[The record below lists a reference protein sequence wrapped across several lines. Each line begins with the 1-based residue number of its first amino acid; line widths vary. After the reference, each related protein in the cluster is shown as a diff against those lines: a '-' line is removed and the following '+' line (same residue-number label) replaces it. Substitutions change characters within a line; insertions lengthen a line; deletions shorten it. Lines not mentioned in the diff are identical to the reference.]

1 MRLRFRHAAAGTT
14 AATLLLMLLGV
25 LTAATGTGLSCQAQ
39 WPFCDGGLFPATVA
53 SVPEWSHR
61 AVAMAVGFAI
71 LGLAGWAWRAG
82 MEKRIR
88 YASAAAV
95 LILPTQVILGAVTVT
110 LGGRI
115 SGGYSVP
122 VLVAHFATALAIF
135 ALLAA
140 TAAWSSDGGSGRVRA
155 ALLWAAL
162 LAPAYAAVT
171 RDFLAPFWTPQ
182 MQAGSYLFGLSL
194 FAALLCAGL
203 WSDSSP
209 LRRALGALC
218 VVLGAHLL
226 LGRAL
231 YAVLPAA
238 DVLYQFGTG
247 AVVAG
252 TVALAVLVFRGR
264 VAPGGTTA

>member
-14 AATLLLMLLGV
+14 AGTLLLMLLGV
-25 LTAATGTGLSCQAQ
+25 LTAATGTGLSCRAQ
-39 WPFCDGGLFPATVA
+39 WPFCDGGLFPATAA

-61 AVAMAVGFAI
+61 AVAMVVGFAI
-71 LGLAGWAWRAG
+71 LGLAAWAWRSG

-122 VLVAHFATALAIF
+122 VLVAHFATALSIF
-135 ALLAA
+135 ALLSAA
-140 TAAWSSDGGSGRVRA
+140 TAWASAGSSGRVRA
-155 ALLWAAL
+155 ALLWGAV
-162 LAPAYAAVT
+162 LAPAYAAVS
-171 RDFLAPFWTPQ
+171 RDFLVPYWTPQ

-194 FAALLCAGL
+194 FAALVCAGL
-203 WSDSSP
+203 WSASKP
-209 LRRALGALC
+209 LRRALAALC
-218 VVLGAHLL
+218 VVLGFHLL

-231 YAVLPAA
+231 YAVLPGA
-238 DVLYQFGTG
+238 DVLYHLGTG
-247 AVVAG
+247 VVVAG
-252 TVALAVLVFRGR
+252 VVALAALVYRGK
-264 VAPGGTTA
+264 VAPRGTTA